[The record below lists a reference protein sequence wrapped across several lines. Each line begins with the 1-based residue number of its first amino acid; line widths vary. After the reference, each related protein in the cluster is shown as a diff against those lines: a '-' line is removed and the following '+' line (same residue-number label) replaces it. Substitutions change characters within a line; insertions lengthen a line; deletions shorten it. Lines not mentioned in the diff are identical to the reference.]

1 MYSIFQKFLNYCLV
15 VLSLFVGTAL
25 HCQEVAE
32 TKGTL
37 LDYLEEV
44 LVGNPH
50 HISMESAYDAAKSR
64 IPQAA
69 ALPDPTFSV
78 THFVES
84 IQTRTGSQE
93 NVILL
98 SQRVPWFGKLK
109 TQESVAT
116 KEAQAVWY
124 GLQNHQL
131 LLAKKVSLEFFEY
144 GFTGESI
151 RLTTEIRKLLE
162 QLEPIVEQKVSVGG
176 NLNALLRL
184 KVEIGKIDDQLLSLK
199 QKRLQQSAELS
210 KILGR
215 ADAKLMALPD
225 WEPPALLNPDDK
237 ALAAGI
243 VKNNPELQMLVLN
256 IDSSRMSE
264 ELARL
269 SKFPDVTVGL
279 NYVDLGDRIP
289 GSFADRENPWGI
301 TLSVNLPIWKEKT
314 DAIQKEAQA
323 LTTVA
328 VHHYHERFLD
338 LTTELSVC
346 LLAHEDAQRRLK
358 LYGEELLVLA
368 KQAVENSRNGY
379 ENGKATILEVIDSER
394 SLLDMQLL
402 YWRAASDVWKQRVTM
417 QTLANQ
423 PILGKFKATQEEQP

>member
-1 MYSIFQKFLNYCLV
+1 MDSFFQKILKSCLV
-15 VLSLFVGTAL
+15 VLHIFVGTGL

-37 LDYLEEV
+37 LDYLEEA

-50 HISMESAYDAAKSR
+50 HISMESAYEAARSK

-84 IQTRTGSQE
+84 IQTRTGPQE

-109 TQESVAT
+109 TRESVAT

-131 LLAKKVSLEFFEY
+131 LLAKEVSLEFFEY
-144 GFTGESI
+144 GYTGESI

-184 KVEIGKIDDQLLSLK
+184 KVEIGKIDDRLLSLK

-225 WEPPALLNPDDK
+225 WEPPALLTPDDK
-237 ALAAGI
+237 ALAAGL

-289 GSFADRENPWGI
+289 GSYSDRENPWGI

-314 DAIQKEAQA
+314 DAIENEAKA

-358 LYGEELLVLA
+358 LYGEELLDLA
-368 KQAVENSRNGY
+368 EQSVENSRNGY

-423 PILGKFKATQEEQP
+423 PILGKFKATQEEP

>member
-1 MYSIFQKFLNYCLV
+1 MDSFFQKILKSCLV
-15 VLSLFVGTAL
+15 VLHIFVGTTL

-37 LDYLEEV
+37 LDYLEEA

-50 HISMESAYDAAKSR
+50 HISMQSAYEAAKSK

-78 THFVES
+78 THFIES
-84 IQTRTGSQE
+84 IQTRTGPQE

-109 TQESVAT
+109 TRESVAS

-144 GFTGESI
+144 GYTGESI

-225 WEPPALLNPDDK
+225 WEPPALLNPDDN

-301 TLSVNLPIWKEKT
+301 TFSVNLPIWKEKT

-358 LYGEELLVLA
+358 LYGEELLDLA
-368 KQAVENSRNGY
+368 EQSVENSRNGY

-417 QTLANQ
+417 QALANQ